1 MSDGKEIKFTY
12 NTATARF
19 DRENNKLVF
28 EGEKSNDKNALRS
41 GIMNIFNAIR
51 ELGGDKTKIDG
62 NEELLLDKLQSI
74 FTAGKTTSIDDGDD
88 VYDNEMGWAKS
99 FKKSGKKVDE
109 FINEKFDALESKK
122 AKPAPTVVLDNSPIT
137 LTSHEKW
144 SDKYQEEKLDGD
156 NEGISE
162 FYYEEEV
169 PSEEGGESTTRRVV
183 VGYAT
188 NISDGEPVYAKTLEE
203 IKTIKKQMETEYD
216 KIKGIPE
223 GEETDEAKATR
234 VANNMEAIEKMA
246 KLANYD
252 KATVLML
259 LDYFVININEDNFLD
274 FVSPEFTSFVCRLMD
289 TKDSEVIS
297 KIKDGLVLYRTFNG
311 SETAFV
317 KYASLYKEVRDK
329 ELRGE
334 KLNDNEKA
342 IRDKLGGDVV
352 WTTCDSLVCFDGQ
365 GNIRYR
371 DDKNDFNDANVGSHV
386 AGATR
391 ETVENFTRD
400 YNEALEAI
408 EKAPAEKKEAV
419 KAEKYKELYHNYA
432 GVKDD
437 DSFACSVLTSSLMRY
452 ADLEDIKIAINTNGA
467 EFLMYLSDYG
477 IDVSN
482 DIRNQ
487 VNLLIVERAVEIY
500 TKEDKGNPLNMEFLY
515 NIMYKVDYT
524 TFSEDSEKNGKI
536 AQGIKDKLLESYFEV
551 NEIPAPVV
559 EKTENVSEG
568 ESEGGEGS
576 ETVSKEEENAGPTKE
591 YKYTGRRLTVSE
603 AEAFIKAIDEY
614 GNGNKDMK
622 LALLNALKPEDIAVD
637 EWGVEI
643 VKSLTDKNSADDEN
657 LLLAHYAKLVDEG
670 MGVNDLL
677 KLIENIAKIDSER
690 KDNTSIPYDVIIGSE
705 IYDDNEEK
713 LSAELLKYCSKQAV
727 ISDAN
732 RMELIRHYI
741 KAEDDG
747 TVVDTELLESA
758 GLTLSNLIKTLPN
771 GIELVN
777 VGEPTEEVVKRT
789 NVLNAILD
797 KMTMSS
803 SEEDWMT
810 LYGSFNSETPG
821 AKETFGKRFIEILKD
836 DLSLDNITRASQ
848 LLDEMG
854 IGKAELEAFGDDLI
868 NKALSSN
875 PDAET
880 LLELVKFCGKC
891 GFDQRRVME
900 EIDIKSLTQDK
911 EEIREEIRNAMF
923 ENYLNGAKV
932 DDNFMEK
939 LIENGWVDGVGRV
952 FSYRKHRSIK
962 RASTMYRIGKYEFDT
977 NSGQVNRRSE
987 RGTQAGLDI
996 LDGIKG
1002 WNTRN
1007 GRQHQIARAVIK
1019 EVDEDSVV
1027 DTILAFT
1034 EASKAHSNGRHI
1046 MDYLNDERGISVELM
1061 LKIPQALVEWG
1072 KENGKDTSELEGL
1085 ISQLENQL
1093 QDDNFPEGLAEKID
1107 EAMEKLINPQT

>member
-1 MSDGKEIKFTY
+1 MSDGKKIEFTY
-12 NTATARF
+12 GNAKARF
-19 DRENNKLVF
+19 NQETHKLEF
-28 EGEKSNDKNALRS
+28 EGDDDSKLRN
-41 GIMNIFNAIR
+41 GIIGIFNAIKKI
-51 ELGGDKTKIDG
+51 GGDPKKIDQG
-62 NEELLLDKLQSI
+62 LETDLLNNLQSI
-74 FTAGKTTSIDDGDD
+74 FDAGKTTAIDDDEMAWALGFQRGDD
-88 VYDNEMGWAKS
+88 V
-99 FKKSGKKVDE
+99 KKY
-109 FINEKFDALESKK
+109 INDKLKDIESKK

-137 LTSHEKW
+137 LTIREDW
-144 SDKYQEEKLDGD
+144 SDYQSEDLEGD

-162 FYYEEEV
+162 CYYEEEI
-169 PSEEGGESTTRRVV
+169 PSEEGGESTTKRVV
-183 VGYAT
+183 VGYST
-188 NISDGEPVYAKTLEE
+188 NIDGVSVLAKTLEE
-203 IKTIKKQMETEYD
+203 IKTIKEQMQAEYD

-223 GEETDEAKATR
+223 GEETDEAMAAR
-234 VANNMEAIEKMA
+234 MANNMEAIEKMA

-259 LDYFVININEDNFLD
+259 LDYFVTTNDDTYLD

-289 TKDSEVIS
+289 TKNFDVID
-297 KIKDGLVLYRTFNG
+297 KLRDGLVEDNKFYG

-342 IRDKLGGDVV
+342 IRDKLKDDVV

-371 DDKNDFNDANVGSHV
+371 DDKNVFKDARIGEHV

-408 EKAPAEKKEAV
+408 EKAPDDKKEAV
-419 KAEKYKELYHNYA
+419 KAEKYKELYHKYA
-432 GVKDD
+432 EVKDE
-437 DSFACSVLTSSLMRY
+437 DSFACSVLTSGLMGY
-452 ADLEDIKIAINTNGA
+452 ADLEDIKTAINTNGA
-467 EFLMYLSDYG
+467 EFLSYLCNYG
-477 IDVSN
+477 IDVN
-482 DIRNQ
+482 DDIANQ
-487 VNLLIVERAVEIY
+487 VNLSIVERAVEIY
-500 TKEDKGNPLNMEFLY
+500 TKDDKGNPFNMAFLY

-524 TFSEDSEKNGKI
+524 TFSEDSEENGKI

-551 NEIPAPVV
+551 KEIPAPVV

-568 ESEGGEGS
+568 ESEDGESS
-576 ETVSKEEENAGPTKE
+576 ETVSGEEENAAPTKE
-591 YKYTGRRLTVSE
+591 YKYTGRRLTASE
-603 AEAFIKAIDEY
+603 AETFIDVLGDY
-614 GNGNKDMK
+614 GNKDMK
-622 LALLNALKPEDIAVD
+622 LALLNALKPEDIATD

-643 VKSLTDKNSADDEN
+643 VKSLTDKESADDEN

-797 KMTMSS
+797 KMTMSY

-810 LYGSFNSETPG
+810 LYGSFNSETVG
-821 AKETFGKRFIEILKD
+821 AKEKFSKRFLEILTD
-836 DLSLDNITRASQ
+836 DLSVDNIKKASQ
-848 LLDEMG
+848 LLDKMG
-854 IGKAELEAFGDDLI
+854 IGRAEL
-868 NKALSSN
+868 KALGKDFVDRAVSSN
-875 PDAET
+875 FDVNK
-880 LLELVKFCGKC
+880 LLELIKFCGKC
-891 GFDQRRVME
+891 GFDQSKVMA
-900 EIDIKSLTQDK
+900 EIDITTLTPEDK
-911 EEIREEIRNAMF
+911 KEVRNSMF
-923 ENYLNGAKV
+923 ANYLNGAKLNEG
-932 DDNFMEK
+932 DSIDKF
-939 LIENGWVDGVGRV
+939 IENGWVEKIPKLTSFRRNKTNAWGAGL
-952 FSYRKHRSIK
+952 
-962 RASTMYRIGKYEFDT
+962 YRIGDYQFEIE
-977 NSGQVNRRSE
+977 NGVYRQRSQK
-987 RGTQAGLDI
+987 GTQDGLD
-996 LDGIKG
+996 LYASIKG
-1002 WNTRN
+1002 ANSPWGWGHEKAKDILGKIDKN
-1007 GRQHQIARAVIK
+1007 
-1019 EVDEDSVV
+1019 SVV
-1027 DTILAFT
+1027 DTILTF
-1034 EASKAHSNGRHI
+1034 NGFGEDGI
-1046 MDYLNDERGISVELM
+1046 MRFLESEWYNIKVEDM
-1061 LKIPQALVEWG
+1061 LKIPLALVAWG
-1072 KENGKDTSELEGL
+1072 KENGKDTSELEEL
-1085 ISQLENQL
+1085 INQSQDRL
-1093 QDDNFPEGLAEKID
+1093 QKGSFAGGVAKQID
-1107 EAMEKLINPQT
+1107 EAMVRLIGS